1 MPSLYDEEAALAALA
16 EQDLAPAPFDPSQ
29 YKEGDDIAPLI
40 EALLRC
46 LGEDPERAGLL
57 KTPKRVA
64 AALQFL
70 TKGYHDNL
78 ESLVNDAVFE
88 SDNTDIVLVKDIE
101 VFSMCE
107 HHILPIY
114 GTVHIAYIPD
124 GKVIGLSKL
133 PRIAEM
139 FARRLQLQEQ
149 MTSQI
154 AQALHD
160 VMQPK
165 GVAVISDCKHM
176 CMSMRGVQ
184 KINSSTVC
192 RAFTGAFETDASLRQ
207 ELAQMLGKA

>member
-1 MPSLYDEEAALAALA
+1 MPSYYDEEAALAALA
-16 EQDLAPAPFDPSQ
+16 ESESSSLPFDPSS
-29 YKEGDDIAPLI
+29 YKQGDDIAPLI
-40 EALLRC
+40 EALLRA
-46 LGEDPERAGLL
+46 LGEDPTRAGLL
-57 KTPKRVA
+57 KTPSRVA

-70 TKGYHDNL
+70 TKGYHDDLNK
-78 ESLVNDAVFE
+78 LVNNAVFE
-88 SDNTDIVLVKDIE
+88 SANTDIVLVKDIE
-101 VFSMCE
+101 IFSMCE

-154 AQALHD
+154 ADALHD
-160 VMQPK
+160 VMAPK

-192 RAFTGAFETDASLRQ
+192 RAFTGAFKDDASLRQ
-207 ELAQMLGKA
+207 ELSQMLGQ